1 MFFMLFRL
9 TKKPAQNG
17 QDCLTRAEE
26 VKAMLVKEKART
38 IAPRPRWHSPRYSSS
53 RAPPGPRPDMP
64 LRLSDQP
71 RDPEAE
77 ATLLE
82 SDGEGMLGCCVR
94 VWRRLGEVSRLLWVL
109 KTKFRCVG
117 RSTGEQKRQRHKC
130 WLQNSTLSQLCTKLS
145 TGRYHRFCA
154 IPHGARF
161 SPVIESNNFVS
172 RKLRIEQPLRTHS
185 YSPHLTF
192 QS

>member
-1 MFFMLFRL
+1 MLLLSDGNIHTTSVRGLLHEIIPTIPDATTCKQTPHTQKTLHTGSVVVFLILSVRFTL

-38 IAPRPRWHSPRYSSS
+38 MAPRPRWHSPRYRSS

-71 RDPEAE
+71 RDPEAD

-82 SDGEGMLGCCVR
+82 SDGEGMLGSSACGGG
-94 VWRRLGEVSRLLWVL
+94 WRRGV
-109 KTKFRCVG
+109 
-117 RSTGEQKRQRHKC
+117 
-130 WLQNSTLSQLCTKLS
+130 TLT
-145 TGRYHRFCA
+145 
-154 IPHGARF
+154 
-161 SPVIESNNFVS
+161 
-172 RKLRIEQPLRTHS
+172 
-185 YSPHLTF
+185 LT
-192 QS
+192 S

>member
-1 MFFMLFRL
+1 MFSVRLLL

-17 QDCLTRAEE
+17 QDCLTRAED

-38 IAPRPRWHSPRYSSS
+38 MAPRPRWQSPRYRSS

-82 SDGEGMLGCCVR
+82 SDGEGMLGLCVEEAGR
-94 VWRRLGEVSRLLWVL
+94 GFTLTLG
-109 KTKFRCVG
+109 
-117 RSTGEQKRQRHKC
+117 
-130 WLQNSTLSQLCTKLS
+130 
-145 TGRYHRFCA
+145 
-154 IPHGARF
+154 
-161 SPVIESNNFVS
+161 
-172 RKLRIEQPLRTHS
+172 
-185 YSPHLTF
+185 
-192 QS
+192 

>member
-1 MFFMLFRL
+1 MLSVRFTL

-38 IAPRPRWHSPRYSSS
+38 MAPRPRWHSPRYRSS

-71 RDPEAE
+71 LDPEAE

-82 SDGEGMLGCCVR
+82 SDGEGMLSSCVFGEEAGR
-94 VWRRLGEVSRLLWVL
+94 GFKLTLGS
-109 KTKFRCVG
+109 
-117 RSTGEQKRQRHKC
+117 
-130 WLQNSTLSQLCTKLS
+130 
-145 TGRYHRFCA
+145 
-154 IPHGARF
+154 
-161 SPVIESNNFVS
+161 
-172 RKLRIEQPLRTHS
+172 
-185 YSPHLTF
+185 
-192 QS
+192 